1 MTARQRPRRTLL
13 GAALAGAVLTG
24 VAVGAVARLAGGAHE
39 VPGTVEASELH
50 GQATWP
56 AGDRAAS
63 PFSLRDQ
70 SGRLVSLASLQGRV
84 ALLTFLDSRC
94 VDACPVAGQ
103 FLAEVERQLTET
115 EKPLLVVVGINP
127 SGDTPA
133 SVRSTARRWGWR
145 PGWRWL
151 SGSRTE
157 LERVWR
163 SYGITVRPL
172 ADSIAHDAA
181 VYIVDRSGFL
191 RAGYLVPF
199 SPVILARDVQRITRV
214 R

>member
-1 MTARQRPRRTLL
+1 MALL
-13 GAALAGAVLTG
+13 GAAFAGAVLTG
-24 VAVGAVARLAGGAHE
+24 VAVGAAARLTATTPESGG
-39 VPGTVEASELH
+39 VQASELH

-70 SGRLVSLASLQGRV
+70 SGRPVSLTSLRGRV
-84 ALLTFLDSRC
+84 VLLTFLDSRC

-103 FLAEVERQLTET
+103 FLADVERHLDLAER
-115 EKPLLVVVGINP
+115 PLLVVVGINP
-127 SGDTPA
+127 SGDTPE
-133 SVRSTARRWGWR
+133 SVRVTARRWGWQ

-151 SGSRTE
+151 SGSRQE

-163 SYGITVRPL
+163 SYGVTVRPL
-172 ADSIAHDAA
+172 PRSIAHDAA
-181 VYIVDRSGFL
+181 VYLVDRSGHL

-199 SPVILARDVQRITRV
+199 SPLVLARDVERITRGSS
-214 R
+214 

>member
-1 MTARQRPRRTLL
+1 MRSPRRVALL

-24 VAVGAVARLAGGAHE
+24 VAVGAVARLTADTPAPAA
-39 VPGTVEASELH
+39 VQASALH

-56 AGDRAAS
+56 AGDRAAP

-70 SGRLVSLASLQGRV
+70 SGRPVSLDSLQGRV
-84 ALLTFLDSRC
+84 VLLTFLDSRC
-94 VDACPVAGQ
+94 VDACPVAGR
-103 FLAEVERQLTET
+103 FLADVERQLTVAER
-115 EKPLLVVVGINP
+115 PLLVVVGINP

-133 SVRSTARRWGWR
+133 SVRLTARRWGWL

-151 SGSRTE
+151 SGSRLE

-163 SYGITVRPL
+163 AYGISVRPL
-172 ADSIAHDAA
+172 AGSIDHDAA
-181 VYIVDRSGFL
+181 VYLVDRSGFL

-199 SPVILARDVQRITRV
+199 SPLVLARDVQRIDEAGD
-214 R
+214 